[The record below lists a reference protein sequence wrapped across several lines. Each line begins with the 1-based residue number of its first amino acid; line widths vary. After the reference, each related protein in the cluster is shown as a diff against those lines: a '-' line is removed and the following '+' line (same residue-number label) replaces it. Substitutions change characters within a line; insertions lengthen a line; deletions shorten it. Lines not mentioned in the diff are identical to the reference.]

1 MALEAGI
8 AGRLSERLLDLAGQV
23 RRLDPPGRIDLER
36 FWIPKSEL
44 AGQIGALAEQARAAG
59 VRHLATPNP
68 RKFINM
74 GETFSCP
81 ERRAVLGCP

>member
-1 MALEAGI
+1 MTPRMALEAGI

-44 AGQIGALAEQARAAG
+44 AGQIGALAEQAR
-59 VRHLATPNP
+59 R
-68 RKFINM
+68 
-74 GETFSCP
+74 
-81 ERRAVLGCP
+81 LG